1 MGSDGMMGR
10 IGPFGLL
17 IFLLVVLGI
26 AAPGLSGQRNLT

>member
-26 AAPGLSGQRNLT
+26 AALIKYLHR